1 MSNVVLP
8 INFLENARELIK
20 AVTQTR
26 FFALNATKFPI
37 RGEKFPKLT
46 GRVRVIG
53 ELEHIDMSRIAK
65 GESCREITSILTHV
79 FILFSI
85 FTDLSH

>member
-26 FFALNATKFPI
+26 FFALNATEFPI
-37 RGEKFPKLT
+37 PREKFPKT
-46 GRVRVIG
+46 NW
-53 ELEHIDMSRIAK
+53 SR
-65 GESCREITSILTHV
+65 
-79 FILFSI
+79 
-85 FTDLSH
+85 